1 MTDEQRSQ
9 RTRAA
14 HDPQRCHTSWLY
26 RSLVAFA
33 IAAIAT
39 GAHAWAQNLARLTVE
54 SFTLSSDTARPQID
68 VPFRLIVT
76 LRTRERVLEIDNLE
90 LPILAEL
97 ELLGDERQ
105 TSAGPHGTLYRETI
119 TVVAHHT
126 GPIAIAPATLQ
137 AIDARDGKPKQWY
150 TNALRLQV
158 GGVSHEVLR
167 SDEQAALVL
176 LGAALRALLWAA
188 GIACVAAIVVLLF
201 RRRRPPLPLPP
212 APEPQPSRPPRS
224 RREQLEDALT
234 VLRADPTRSAAVRVR
249 SAVWRMVGATDGETL
264 GDVLRRPESSDTRM
278 RSLLIALERGAFT
291 YDNDLS
297 AAIRDACSAL
307 ERSLG

>member
-1 MTDEQRSQ
+1 MVR
-9 RTRAA
+9 RAI
-14 HDPQRCHTSWLY
+14 T
-26 RSLVAFA
+26 AFA
-33 IAAIAT
+33 LAVIAT
-39 GAHAWAQNLARLTVE
+39 GAYARSQNLARLTVE

-68 VPFRLIVT
+68 VPFHLIVT

-119 TVVAHHT
+119 TVVAHQT
-126 GPIAIAPATLQ
+126 GTIAIAPATLQ

-158 GGVSHEVLR
+158 GGVSRQAL
-167 SDEQAALVL
+167 SNDEQVALAIAS
-176 LGAALRALLWAA
+176 AALRALLWLL
-188 GIACVAAIVVLLF
+188 GIACVAAIAVLLF
-201 RRRRPPLPLPP
+201 RRRRVPLPAAPAAPP
-212 APEPQPSRPPRS
+212 SPPQPARS
-224 RREQLEDALT
+224 HRDQLQDALT
-234 VLRADPTRSAAVRVR
+234 VLRAEPTRPAAVRVR

-264 GDVLRRPESSDTRM
+264 GDVLRRSESSDTRM

-291 YDNDLS
+291 YDDDLQ

-307 ERSLG
+307 EASLA

>member
-1 MTDEQRSQ
+1 LVTFALTVLAAGAAARS
-9 RTRAA
+9 
-14 HDPQRCHTSWLY
+14 
-26 RSLVAFA
+26 
-33 IAAIAT
+33 
-39 GAHAWAQNLARLTVE
+39 QNLARLTVE

-68 VPFRLIVT
+68 VPFHLIVT
-76 LRTRERVLEIDNLE
+76 LHVRERVLEIDNLE

-119 TVVAHHT
+119 TVAAHRT
-126 GPIAIAPATLQ
+126 GTITIAPATLQ

-158 GGVSHEVLR
+158 GGVSREILR
-167 SDEQAALVL
+167 NDEHAALAV

-188 GIACVAAIVVLLF
+188 GIACVAAIAVLVF
-201 RRRRPPLPLPP
+201 RRRQPPLPLPTAP
-212 APEPQPSRPPRS
+212 PVPEPSQAPRS
-224 RREQLEDALT
+224 RREQLQDALT
-234 VLRADPTRSAAVRVR
+234 VLRADPTRAAAVRVR
-249 SAVWRMVGATDGETL
+249 SAIWRMVGATDGETL
-264 GDVLRRPESSDTRM
+264 ADVLHRPEASDPRM

-291 YDNDLS
+291 YDDDLD

-307 ERSLG
+307 ERSLA